1 MSENNEEISRDSFT
15 AYTDRSINKYQNSF
29 MSSVEFKYEDGDW
42 LDEKL
47 VDYVEKIVIFK
58 GIKDKFDL
66 NNIRYTL
73 VENFLKGYGRKLY
86 EEDLDDIIR
95 GTNRFF
101 KDNYPDHN
109 NTETIKSKIKF
120 KTLDEADVYQMID
133 KVKVIFNERKNQYIA
148 NTLISN
154 INNIVIAERIVKENM
169 KLLDDGLWCDID
181 IAYKKEPNLGDN
193 LLGENNYYYEIK
205 TVRSLELV
213 NFDIEKNNLKGL
225 RLKLDLEE
233 WIDLLLRSIGIE
245 SIETKMP
252 LNYKIIILMRLLPL
266 VEKNFNLVE
275 LGLPGT
281 GKSYLHNELST
292 TSYLLSGA
300 ETTRA
305 QLFYDKAKRKLGI
318 VSNWDVVVFDEVT
331 GVNFDDNLIQYMKSY
346 MEAGKFNA
354 NQEKFPADAS
364 FIFNGNTN
372 KTINH
377 YLNSSHLFKPLP
389 EQMQDTAFLDRIH
402 CYLPG
407 WEIDFDRKN
416 LFTKHLGLTRD
427 FLFKF
432 LSFLRK
438 KSNNN
443 IFQKHDIELS
453 DSISN
458 RDKKA
463 IKKNFSGLVKLL
475 DPFDQ
480 STLSK
485 ENLKLLMYNSIEMR
499 KRVNEQQKRISPTD
513 KFENK
518 EFSFNIGRSYS
529 HAEIL
534 PEFKLYRQFG
544 KDKNVKINTIY
555 SHKEMLNI
563 NKKLMKTLKTSDL
576 EKIVLNK
583 HSYNFALTLKLNSIE
598 TAFSSDKDNINSEA
612 KEAFSQIEKEI
623 SQREEGNQL
632 IEKYIKTYKA
642 VEVDLDLMMSFFY
655 ENARYLKFYNGLKYN
670 RDYQIGQKDLKGRR
684 EDCDLRKLNLNEI
697 NVFYRRERNLKS
709 LRCEYGGFK
718 IVIYNHKS
726 KPEQNKEIYYNYSN
740 KIY

>member
-1 MSENNEEISRDSFT
+1 VSENNEEISRDSFT